1 MGRALGGRWPVYR
14 GALVGR
20 SGGPAGRR
28 RRGWVGLCWAYRGAR
43 ISVPGVSRWAL
54 RSPVEWLGGLRRAL
68 REVGSGRFLGP
79 YFCVLRPLPSQT
91 PFPLVVK
98 SVLSVFLHF
107 PLGFERFLHF
117 SALSPHWEVRSGSA
131 GRRCEGCISCTFGH
145 PHCTGQSARGAL
157 AGGVRGAFPALLGA
171 LTAPARALGELLPAV

>member
-1 MGRALGGRWPVYR
+1 VYR

-79 YFCVLRPLPSQT
+79 DLCVLRPLPSQT

-117 SALSPHWEVRSGSA
+117 STLSPHWGERSGGVGRCTEVRLWGVLGAPPVAGVGAGWGYA
-131 GRRCEGCISCTFGH
+131 GRTEAPGFRSRGCPGGPSGRRWS
-145 PHCTGQSARGAL
+145 GWVGSEERSAR
-157 AGGVRGAFPALLGA
+157 
-171 LTAPARALGELLPAV
+171 